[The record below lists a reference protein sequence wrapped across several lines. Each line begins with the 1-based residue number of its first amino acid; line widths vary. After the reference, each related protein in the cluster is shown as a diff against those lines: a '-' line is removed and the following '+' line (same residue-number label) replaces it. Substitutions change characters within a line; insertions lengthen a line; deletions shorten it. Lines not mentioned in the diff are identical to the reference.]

1 MKRPTTVDAARAAA
15 LVLGALADDART
27 DLEQRMAASPALRE
41 EIATLRAVADE
52 LLLAPPPVAPDPALR
67 DSVLAR
73 VAAEAAGASRAA
85 AHAAGTSPSTAD
97 AARAGS
103 AARHEARPP
112 LPDLLFA
119 LEPDAVW
126 KDIVP
131 GLQRR
136 LLSRGPDATSYV
148 LRVAPGATIPAH
160 DHACVEHLFVL
171 SGSIDVD
178 GTLCHAGDYHRAAQG
193 THHAMPYSAEGCVVL
208 VVESVP

>member
-15 LVLGALADDART
+15 LVLGALPEDARSE
-27 DLEQRMAASPALRE
+27 LEQRMAASPALRE
-41 EIATLRAVADE
+41 EIESLRAIADE
-52 LLLAPPPVAPDPALR
+52 LLLAPPPVAPHPALR
-67 DSVLAR
+67 ERVLAR
-73 VAAEAAGASRAA
+73 VAAEAAAASSGAVNA
-85 AHAAGTSPSTAD
+85 TAP
-97 AARAGS
+97 AT
-103 AARHEARPP
+103 RPP

-126 KDIVP
+126 KDVAP

-148 LRVAPGATIPAH
+148 LRVAPGVTIPSH

-171 SGSIDVD
+171 SGSIDVE

>member
-1 MKRPTTVDAARAAA
+1 MKRSTTLDAAKAAA
-15 LVLGALADDART
+15 FALGTLPADAAAE
-27 DLEQRMAASPALRE
+27 LEERIAASPALRE
-41 EIATLRAVADE
+41 EVDALRAVADE
-52 LLLAPPPVAPDPALR
+52 LLLAAEPVEPRAGVRERL
-67 DSVLAR
+67 LAR
-73 VAAEAAGASRAA
+73 VAADAAGATAA
-85 AHAAGTSPSTAD
+85 ASGAATAVP
-97 AARAGS
+97 RPT
-103 AARHEARPP
+103 RPP

-126 KDIVP
+126 KDVAP

-136 LLSRGPDATSYV
+136 LLSRGADATSYV

-193 THHAMPYSAEGCVVL
+193 TRHHAPWSKEGCSVL
-208 VVESVP
+208 VVESVA

>member
-1 MKRPTTVDAARAAA
+1 MSLTGT
-15 LVLGALADDART
+15 
-27 DLEQRMAASPALRE
+27 
-41 EIATLRAVADE
+41 
-52 LLLAPPPVAPDPALR
+52 
-67 DSVLAR
+67 R
-73 VAAEAAGASRAA
+73 VAADAAGATAGAALDPTTAA
-85 AHAAGTSPSTAD
+85 ARP
-97 AARAGS
+97 
-103 AARHEARPP
+103 ARPQ

-126 KDIVP
+126 KDVAP

-136 LLSRGPDATSYV
+136 LLSRGADATSYV

-193 THHAMPYSAEGCVVL
+193 TRHHAPWSAEGCSVL
-208 VVESVP
+208 VVESVA

>member
-1 MKRPTTVDAARAAA
+1 MKRSTTLDAAKAAA
-15 LVLGALADDART
+15 FALGALPADAAAE
-27 DLEQRMAASPALRE
+27 LEERIAASPALRE
-41 EIATLRAVADE
+41 EVDALRAVADE
-52 LLLAPPPVAPDPALR
+52 LLLAAEPAEPRAGVRERL
-67 DSVLAR
+67 LAR
-73 VAAEAAGASRAA
+73 VAAD
-85 AHAAGTSPSTAD
+85 TTAD
-97 AARAGS
+97 ASG
-103 AARHEARPP
+103 AATASPRPARPP

-126 KDIVP
+126 KDVAP

-136 LLSRGPDATSYV
+136 HLSRGADATSYV

-193 THHAMPYSAEGCVVL
+193 THHHAPWSAEGCSVL
-208 VVESVP
+208 VVESVA